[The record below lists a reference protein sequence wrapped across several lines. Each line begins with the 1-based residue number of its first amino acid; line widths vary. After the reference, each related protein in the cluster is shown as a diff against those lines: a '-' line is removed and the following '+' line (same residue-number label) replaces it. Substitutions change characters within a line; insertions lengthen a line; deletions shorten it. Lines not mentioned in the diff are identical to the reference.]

1 MCGGHNILE
10 KALFFSPAFVKVA
23 VAVQNIHQFAS
34 NLTPLLMC
42 LKLTLIR
49 CEDAPLVRNSLN
61 SQPRKIALAEHGGSP
76 GDATPHSYC
85 ISTPTAHGGGGVIYH
100 TAHPQERSKEVCSG
114 SCFALVSSVYPLK
127 VRRVR
132 RAYWWRRDDKAE
144 PCIGPDPEQGG
155 NQCREE
161 NKLAWQNVWQLKAN
175 QSMSTRSHT
184 ENTPSNTW
192 PPPPLHL

>member
-1 MCGGHNILE
+1 MCFAVKLMCGGHNILE

-85 ISTPTAHGGGGVIYH
+85 ISTPTAHGGGSY
-100 TAHPQERSKEVCSG
+100 
-114 SCFALVSSVYPLK
+114 L
-127 VRRVR
+127 
-132 RAYWWRRDDKAE
+132 
-144 PCIGPDPEQGG
+144 
-155 NQCREE
+155 
-161 NKLAWQNVWQLKAN
+161 
-175 QSMSTRSHT
+175 SHC
-184 ENTPSNTW
+184 TPSGKKQGSVFRKLFCSRLVGLPSQGQESQTCILMTERW
-192 PPPPLHL
+192 

>member
-10 KALFFSPAFVKVA
+10 KALFFFPAFVKVA

-61 SQPRKIALAEHGGSP
+61 SQPRKIALAERGGSP

-85 ISTPTAHGGGGVIYH
+85 ISTPTAHRGKELFI

-114 SCFALVSSVYPLK
+114 SCFALVSSIYPLK

-132 RAYWWRRDDKAE
+132 HAYGWRRDD
-144 PCIGPDPEQGG
+144 
-155 NQCREE
+155 R
-161 NKLAWQNVWQLKAN
+161 
-175 QSMSTRSHT
+175 
-184 ENTPSNTW
+184 PSRALDL
-192 PPPPLHL
+192 PLSKEVINAGRKTN